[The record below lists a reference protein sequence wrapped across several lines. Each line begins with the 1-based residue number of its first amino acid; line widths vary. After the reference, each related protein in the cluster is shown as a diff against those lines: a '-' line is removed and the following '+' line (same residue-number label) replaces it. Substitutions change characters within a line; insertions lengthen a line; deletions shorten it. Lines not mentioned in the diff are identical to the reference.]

1 MKNIL
6 IHTISVFLLL
16 LLTSGCKKSNNDN
29 SLFFPD
35 FSLENPDDQEDPE
48 TATSLRVSTYNLW
61 VQSGAAWDQR
71 KSSVAQLIQDSKFEV
86 CGFEEAS
93 WEQRSYLGTQLQSE
107 YNVLAYGRDTG
118 GDASNAGEMSGIL
131 YHKNRFE
138 LLESGRFWYSQTPD
152 VPSSGWDET
161 NFKRFCVWGK
171 FKDTKTDKN
180 FYVFQSH
187 MPLADLARKEAC
199 RMLVEKI
206 SEMVTDDTP
215 VFCTGDFNA
224 TPDAPE
230 IASTIGNSGI
240 LKDSYNL
247 APQKTGPA
255 YTFPSR
261 KTRIDFIFVKDAE
274 VLSTRVI
281 MSPLSDH
288 YPVVIVAEL

>member
-1 MKNIL
+1 MLINIF
-6 IHTISVFLLL
+6 SFCLLL
-16 LLTSGCKKSNNDN
+16 SLTSGCTKNNTDN

-35 FSLENPDDQEDPE
+35 FSMENPDIADPE

-61 VQSGAAWDQR
+61 VQTGAAWDQR
-71 KSSVAQLIQDSKFEV
+71 KSDVAKLIQDNKFEI

-93 WEQRSYLGTQLQSE
+93 WEQRSYLGTALQSE
-107 YNVLAYGRDTG
+107 YNIVAFGRDTG

-131 YHKNRFE
+131 YDKARFE
-138 LLESGRFWYSQTPD
+138 LLESGRFWYSQTPN
-152 VPSSGWDET
+152 VPSNGWDET

-171 FKDTKTDKN
+171 FKDVKTQKN

-187 MPLADLARKEAC
+187 MPLADVARKEAC
-199 RMLVEKI
+199 RMLVEKV

-224 TPDAPE
+224 TPDATE
-230 IASTIGNSGI
+230 IASTIGNSGV
-240 LKDSYNL
+240 LKDSYDL

-255 YTFPSR
+255 YTYPTR